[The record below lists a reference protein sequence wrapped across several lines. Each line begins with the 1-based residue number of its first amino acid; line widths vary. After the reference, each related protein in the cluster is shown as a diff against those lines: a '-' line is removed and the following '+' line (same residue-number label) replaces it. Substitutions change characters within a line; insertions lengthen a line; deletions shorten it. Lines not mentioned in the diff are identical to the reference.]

1 VGGEKDVGG
10 EGEWVCWAWG
20 RRGTVL
26 VMVMSNVDREA
37 VVGQPQKT
45 FAGKVAS
52 LVLAVTSSTYAGGE
66 FAICEDA
73 PKVC

>member
-1 VGGEKDVGG
+1 
-10 EGEWVCWAWG
+10 
-20 RRGTVL
+20 
-26 VMVMSNVDREA
+26 MVMSNVDREA